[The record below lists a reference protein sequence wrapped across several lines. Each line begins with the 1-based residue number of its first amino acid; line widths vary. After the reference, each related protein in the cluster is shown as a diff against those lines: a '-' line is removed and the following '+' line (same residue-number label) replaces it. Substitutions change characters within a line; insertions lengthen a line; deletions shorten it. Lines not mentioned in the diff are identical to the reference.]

1 MSAPLSA
8 KGQAP
13 QFADKLSGARE
24 AITYFRP
31 IEDREADHAPLSA
44 RLIRRMFTY
53 TRPYAARRNW
63 LFVLTFARGLQLPV
77 LAWMIGQTINGPIA
91 GRDLHGIYLHAAVYF
106 GLVLLM
112 VVTLHYRQLFALEL
126 GEAVAHDMRLELFR
140 KLTTLPMSF
149 FNKTKFGRIIS
160 RMTSDIDSV
169 RVAVQDVAFV
179 VTIQAVQMTVAALL
193 MAWYNWKLFSLM
205 LLLVPG
211 IWLVNRNYR
220 REVSHRLRKLQE
232 TWSRLTSTLAESVG
246 GIRVTQAF
254 VRQEINAGFFRKLVN
269 LHGENNVGVAQAS
282 AVFIPLLQMKSQLFL
297 GAVAL
302 LSGFGALRWHG
313 WLHMEVGDLVTFF
326 FLANFFF
333 DPVQVIGNQ
342 YNQALS
348 AMAGAERF
356 FRLIDLAPEWKD
368 APTARPL
375 PLFTV
380 GTCSTASL
388 STQRNGDAVERVS
401 TGVVGCRV
409 EFQDVHFEYERGRPV
424 LADIC
429 FVAEPGQTVA
439 LVGHTGSGKTTLV
452 ALLQKFYLPTRGRVL
467 VDEHDLLDVTSDSLH
482 AQMGSVQ
489 QNNFLFAGSISDN
502 IRFARPE
509 ASEAE
514 VKTTLRSLDCL
525 DLLEALPGGLE
536 TQVGEKSAA
545 LSLGQRQLICFARA
559 LLANPRIVVLDEATS
574 AIDSV
579 TEARLQRALEILLR
593 GRTAFVV
600 AHRLS
605 TIRKADLLL
614 VLDQGRIVERGT
626 HATLL
631 GEGGVY
637 ARLHEEFIRGG
648 SKSPGK

>member
-1 MSAPLSA
+1 M
-8 KGQAP
+8 
-13 QFADKLSGARE
+13 
-24 AITYFRP
+24 
-31 IEDREADHAPLSA
+31 
-44 RLIRRMFTY
+44 
-53 TRPYAARRNW
+53 
-63 LFVLTFARGLQLPV
+63 LTFARGLQLPA

-91 GRDLHGIYLHAAVYF
+91 GRDLPGIYLHAGIY
-106 GLVLLM
+106 LVLVLFM
-112 VVTLHYRQLFALEL
+112 VVTLHFRQLFALEL

-140 KLTTLPMSF
+140 KLMTLPMSF

-179 VTIQAVQMTVAALL
+179 VTIQAVQMVVAAGL

-205 LLLVPG
+205 LVLVPG
-211 IWLVNRNYR
+211 IWLVNQNYR
-220 REVSHRLRKLQE
+220 REVSHRLRKVQE
-232 TWSRLTSTLAESVG
+232 TWSRLTSTLAESVS

-269 LHGENNVGVAQAS
+269 LHGENNVGVAHAT

-313 WLHMEVGDLVTFF
+313 WLHMEVGDLVMFF

-333 DPVQVIGNQ
+333 EPVQVIGNQ

-348 AMAGAERF
+348 AMAGAERY
-356 FRLIDLAPEWKD
+356 FRLIDLEPEWKD
-368 APTARPL
+368 APTAKAL
-375 PLFTV
+375 PPIR
-380 GTCSTASL
+380 G
-388 STQRNGDAVERVS
+388 
-401 TGVVGCRV
+401 RV
-409 EFQDVHFEYERGRPV
+409 EFEEVQFEYERGRPV
-424 LADIC
+424 LADIT
-429 FVAEPGQTVA
+429 FVAEPGETVA

-452 ALLQKFYLPTRGRVL
+452 GLLQKLYLPTRGRVL
-467 VDEHDLLDVTSDSLH
+467 VDGQDLLQVTSDSLH
-482 AQMGSVQ
+482 SQMGSVQ
-489 QNNFLFAGSISDN
+489 QNNFLFAGSVSDN

-509 ASEAE
+509 ATDAD
-514 VKTTLRSLDCL
+514 VRATLRSLDCL
-525 DLLEALPGGLE
+525 DLIEALPGGLA

-559 LLANPRIVVLDEATS
+559 LLADPRIVVLDEATS

-605 TIRKADLLL
+605 TIRKAGLVL

-626 HATLL
+626 HASLL
-631 GEGGVY
+631 AAGGVY
-637 ARLHEEFIRGG
+637 ARLHDEFIRGG
-648 SKSPGK
+648 SQRGG

>member
-1 MSAPLSA
+1 MSVSPTSKSPIAPA
-8 KGQAP
+8 
-13 QFADKLSGARE
+13 ADKLGTARE

-31 IEDREADHAPLSA
+31 IEEREADHAPLSA
-44 RLIRRMFTY
+44 ELIRRMFTY
-53 TRPYAARRNW
+53 TRRYTARRNW
-63 LFVLTFARGLQLPV
+63 LFVLTFARGLQLPA

-91 GRDLHGIYLHAAVYF
+91 GRNLPAIYLHAGIYLV
-106 GLVLLM
+106 LVLLM
-112 VVTLHYRQLFALEL
+112 VVTLHFRQRFALEL

-140 KLTTLPMSF
+140 KLATLPMSF

-211 IWLVNRNYR
+211 IWVVNLNYR
-220 REVSHRLRKLQE
+220 RKVSHQLRKLQE
-232 TWSRLTSTLAESVG
+232 TWSRLTSTLAESVS

-269 LHGENNVGVAQAS
+269 LHGENNVGVARAS

-302 LSGFGALRWHG
+302 LSGYGALRWHG
-313 WLHMEVGDLVTFF
+313 WLHMEVGDLVMFF

-348 AMAGAERF
+348 AMAGAERY
-356 FRLIDLAPEWKD
+356 FRLIDLEPEWQD
-368 APTARPL
+368 ALTAKAL
-375 PLFTV
+375 PPIQ
-380 GTCSTASL
+380 G
-388 STQRNGDAVERVS
+388 
-401 TGVVGCRV
+401 RV
-409 EFQDVHFEYERGRPV
+409 EFQEVHFEYERGRPV
-424 LADIC
+424 LADIT

-452 ALLQKFYLPTRGRVL
+452 GLLQKLYLPTRGRVL
-467 VDEHDLLDVTSDSLH
+467 VDGHDLIEVTSDSLH
-482 AQMGSVQ
+482 SQMGSVQ

-509 ASEAE
+509 TSEAD
-514 VKTTLRSLDCL
+514 VRATLRALNCL
-525 DLLEALPGGLE
+525 DLVEALPRGLE

-559 LLANPRIVVLDEATS
+559 LLADPRIVVLDEATS

-605 TIRKADLLL
+605 TIRKAGL
-614 VLDQGRIVERGT
+614 VLVMDQGRIVERGT
-626 HATLL
+626 HTTLL
-631 GEGGVY
+631 AAGGVY
-637 ARLHEEFIRGG
+637 SRLHEEFIRGG
-648 SKSPGK
+648 SQAGG

>member
-1 MSAPLSA
+1 MSAPSPIH
-8 KGQAP
+8 AP
-13 QFADKLSGARE
+13 AAAPADKLSSGRE
-24 AITYFRP
+24 SITYFRP
-31 IEDREADHAPLSA
+31 MEEREADHAPLSA
-44 RLIRRMFTY
+44 HLIRRMFTY
-53 TRPYAARRNW
+53 TRRYAARRNW
-63 LFVLTFARGLQLPV
+63 LFVLTFARGLQLPA

-91 GRDLHGIYLHAAVYF
+91 GRNLPGIYLHAGIY
-106 GLVLLM
+106 LVLVLFM
-112 VVTLHYRQLFALEL
+112 VMTLHFRQRFALEL
-126 GEAVAHDMRLELFR
+126 GEAVAHDMRLQMFQ
-140 KLTTLPMSF
+140 KLATLPMSF

-211 IWLVNRNYR
+211 IWVVNQNYR
-220 REVSHRLRKLQE
+220 KKVSHRLRKMQE
-232 TWSRLTSTLAESVG
+232 TWSRLTSTLAESVS

-302 LSGFGALRWHG
+302 LSGYGALRWHG
-313 WLHMEVGDLVTFF
+313 SMQMEVGDLVMFF

-348 AMAGAERF
+348 AMAGAERY
-356 FRLIDLAPEWKD
+356 FRLIDLEPEWKD
-368 APTARPL
+368 APTAKPL
-375 PLFTV
+375 PPIR
-380 GTCSTASL
+380 G
-388 STQRNGDAVERVS
+388 
-401 TGVVGCRV
+401 RV
-409 EFQDVHFEYERGRPV
+409 EFEDVQFEYERGLPV
-424 LADIC
+424 LADIT
-429 FVAEPGQTVA
+429 FLAEAGQTVA

-452 ALLQKFYLPTRGRVL
+452 GLLQKLYLPTGGRVL
-467 VDEHDLLDVTSDSLH
+467 VDGHDLLEVTSDSLH
-482 AQMGSVQ
+482 SQMGSVQ

-509 ASEAE
+509 ASEAD
-514 VKTTLRSLDCL
+514 VRATLRALDCL
-525 DLLEALPGGLE
+525 DLVEGLPGGLE

-545 LSLGQRQLICFARA
+545 LSLGQRQVICFARA
-559 LLANPRIVVLDEATS
+559 LLADPRIVVLDEATS

-579 TEARLQRALEILLR
+579 TESRLQRALEVLLR

-605 TIRKADLLL
+605 TIRKAGL
-614 VLDQGRIVERGT
+614 VLVMDQGRIVERGT
-626 HATLL
+626 HETLL
-631 GEGGVY
+631 AAGGVY

-648 SKSPGK
+648 RRSHEQ